1 MTVREGTPKYLIEN
15 RSTRLSMYYSELDE
29 GAVTPDVKKKIKECK
44 DSSQIGRIIG
54 YRHNYFSSQK
64 KIKLEC
70 LSTKSFSFGPR
81 SPKYLTLG
89 VGGLE
94 NNYSINEG
102 DNQGDIDSNGV
113 MTVDVEVTG
122 QSTPLIVCVGEGEE
136 VTYLHLIMEIYTDG
150 VHNVISVADA
160 MPLFRDLHS
169 GELRDITIRN
179 LRSMSIM
186 NQHNLTRKLKRLKA
200 A

>member
-1 MTVREGTPKYLIEN
+1 
-15 RSTRLSMYYSELDE
+15 LDE
-29 GAVTPDVKKKIKECK
+29 GAVTPEAKKKIKECK
-44 DSSQIGRIIG
+44 DSAQIGRIIG

-89 VGGLE
+89 VRGLE
-94 NNYSINEG
+94 NNCSINEG

-122 QSTPLIVCVGEGEE
+122 QSTPLIVCLKDVREVFVIHVGGPRC
-136 VTYLHLIMEIYTDG
+136 VTSSTDQ
-150 VHNVISVADA
+150 I
-160 MPLFRDLHS
+160 
-169 GELRDITIRN
+169 
-179 LRSMSIM
+179 
-186 NQHNLTRKLKRLKA
+186 LKRRARITCTVDCIRTCIFDLFS
-200 A
+200 